1 MSKKHQN
8 LRMIEEY
15 LKDEFSGQEI
25 RPKEVKGL
33 VEERAEQLFY
43 TFEVGDQYF
52 LALVRALVEEETVF
66 PVLEGKEI
74 AEKMRSNPNA
84 YVVVDKGPTGKGT
97 EVKIR

>member
-1 MSKKHQN
+1 MSKKDQN

-15 LKDEFSGQEI
+15 LKDEFPGQEI

-43 TFEVGDQYF
+43 TFDVGGEYF

-74 AEKMRSNPNA
+74 AEKMRSHPNG
-84 YVVVDKGPTGKGT
+84 YVVVDKGSTGKGT
-97 EVKIR
+97 VVKIL